1 MKIQNLKATAK
12 AVFLGALATAAACSE
27 SKKDK
32 LTKLQGEKA
41 KIEAQIL
48 ELQKGEAAT
57 ADTATQ
63 KAREVSTQIINLR
76 PFDYVIH
83 TQGQVASKTNVNVS
97 AKMSGVI
104 TQVFVREGDLVK
116 AGQALAQIDNAA
128 MKSSTEELKTNLALA
143 QTVYERQKNLWDQ
156 NIGTE
161 VQFLQAKANYEGLQ
175 KRLASMQEQLD
186 NYTIRAPFP
195 GSVDA
200 VNAKTGE
207 AAIPGMPSF
216 VINNISNMNAVLKI
230 SEAYIAKIK
239 KGDPAMLTFSELG
252 KTIQSEVSFAG
263 RNIDANSRTFPV
275 EVKLPPSQEIRPNM
289 TVLARIVF
297 HHENSALC
305 IPIHAVQDINGEKVV
320 YVAEQS
326 GENWAARRRVVEIK
340 GVFDDMAHVSSG
352 VKKGDRLV
360 TVGFQS
366 LNDGDL
372 IKI

>member
-1 MKIQNLKATAK
+1 MKIQNLKATAN
-12 AVFLGALATAAACSE
+12 AVFLVLLMTAACSE

-32 LTKLQGEKA
+32 LAKLQQEKA
-41 KIEAQIL
+41 KIEAAIL
-48 ELQKGEAAT
+48 ELQKGEV
-57 ADTATQ
+57 ADTTAQ
-63 KAREVSTQIINLR
+63 KAREVSTQIIDLR

-104 TQVFVREGDLVK
+104 TQVSVREGDLVK

-128 MKSSTEELKTNLALA
+128 MRSSTEELKTNLELA
-143 QTVYERQKNLWDQ
+143 KTVHERQKNLWNQ

-161 VQFLQAKANYEGLQ
+161 VQYLQAKANYESLQ

-186 NYTIRAPFP
+186 NYTIRAPFS

-200 VNAKTGE
+200 VNVKVGE
-207 AAIPGMPSF
+207 AAMPGMPSF
-216 VINNISNMNAVLKI
+216 IVNNISNMNAALKI

-239 KGDPAMLTFSELG
+239 KGDPATLTFSELG
-252 KTIQSEVSFAG
+252 KTIQSQVSFAG

-289 TVLARIVF
+289 TVLVRIVF

-320 YVAEQS
+320 YVAEQN
-326 GENWAARRRVVEIK
+326 GKNWEARRRAVEIK

-352 VKKGDRLV
+352 IKEGDRLV
-360 TVGFQS
+360 TVGFQG